1 MAVMIMTLSKL
12 WKKLRQQNR
21 QQYRQFRFCIGF
33 AVMLITS
40 YIMMLM
46 SPLIQE
52 TLPQGG
58 DSRKQVMMIFAVAA
72 AGCIVFVLY
81 AAGLFLR
88 YKSREIGV
96 FLALGTEK
104 SKVGKALLGEIMA
117 TAAVTSAVGAAAG
130 CLLSLGIGKLFE
142 RLVQEVSE
150 QSYAF
155 TWQGLAGSLLFAAV
169 ILCMLLAVTMRFMKR
184 SNIMDILNEQRKQE
198 PLKRM
203 VTSAYLVR
211 GIILTVAGILLGF
224 VMPTLVTSLTKHYL
238 GAWTNLFYL
247 AALLGIYQILVY
259 SIACHKKGKRPQKY
273 YNNVISYG
281 MLKFQGRSIVR
292 NMLVITLLL
301 LGGLF
306 SAFYAP
312 QNLMAMQSSL
322 QQHESM
328 YSFFYTEGAGVPE
341 KEEIQRM
348 AQKHG
353 VELEHY
359 RMAEWIQAAG
369 SGVNRD
375 NADENGDLQEIY
387 EEKHAVYEMMSAK
400 NFRRMT
406 GQRVQIPQGAYYMIQ
421 TSDAQENLF
430 FSFDDM
436 DRIYLDKQK
445 RFMEMEYKGNLV
457 YRSLVQGRGFDA
469 EARFVV
475 NDRDYEKIKK
485 GTGLFPREV
494 QVLFDSSKGGGAAAF
509 SAELYRQFGERISD
523 DMKVC
528 GAYDAY
534 QAQVQGSDYGYA
546 GMVQYDPENPVK
558 EADWQYEPVF
568 TILEE
573 SGGAASFA
581 VQLLLFLY
589 VSVICLAAAGVVS
602 FARSQSTALSNQPVF
617 DDLQKLGA
625 DRRYRRRLLQ
635 KQIRK
640 IYVMPAWISSVGI
653 LCFEALVLTFND
665 GKFMPGEWK
674 ILLVFVLMT
683 LIAAAYQYGTYR
695 FSFGKVKKM
704 LSLDQ

>member
-12 WKKLRQQNR
+12 WKKLRQQ
-21 QQYRQFRFCIGF
+21 YRQFRFCIGF
-33 AVMLITS
+33 GVLIITS
-40 YIMMLM
+40 YIMMLL

-142 RLVQEVSE
+142 RLVREVSE

-211 GIILTVAGILLGF
+211 GIILTAAGILLGF

-328 YSFFYTEGAGVPE
+328 YSFF
-341 KEEIQRM
+341 
-348 AQKHG
+348 
-353 VELEHY
+353 
-359 RMAEWIQAAG
+359 
-369 SGVNRD
+369 
-375 NADENGDLQEIY
+375 
-387 EEKHAVYEMMSAK
+387 
-400 NFRRMT
+400 
-406 GQRVQIPQGAYYMIQ
+406 
-421 TSDAQENLF
+421 
-430 FSFDDM
+430 
-436 DRIYLDKQK
+436 
-445 RFMEMEYKGNLV
+445 
-457 YRSLVQGRGFDA
+457 
-469 EARFVV
+469 
-475 NDRDYEKIKK
+475 
-485 GTGLFPREV
+485 
-494 QVLFDSSKGGGAAAF
+494 
-509 SAELYRQFGERISD
+509 
-523 DMKVC
+523 
-528 GAYDAY
+528 
-534 QAQVQGSDYGYA
+534 
-546 GMVQYDPENPVK
+546 
-558 EADWQYEPVF
+558 
-568 TILEE
+568 
-573 SGGAASFA
+573 
-581 VQLLLFLY
+581 
-589 VSVICLAAAGVVS
+589 
-602 FARSQSTALSNQPVF
+602 
-617 DDLQKLGA
+617 
-625 DRRYRRRLLQ
+625 
-635 KQIRK
+635 
-640 IYVMPAWISSVGI
+640 
-653 LCFEALVLTFND
+653 
-665 GKFMPGEWK
+665 
-674 ILLVFVLMT
+674 
-683 LIAAAYQYGTYR
+683 
-695 FSFGKVKKM
+695 
-704 LSLDQ
+704 